1 MAANGKLITS
11 CTVDI
16 NTDKFIKWVNL
27 RGSVV
32 YPGLTFTLDQR
43 SLKTKGITRV
53 TFRGPIAE
61 VCSMEIELLIMKLR
75 SSSRILKQLSRRI
88 SGMERAYGIT
98 KEDLNPRIN
107 TWTILEEIYGDGTIT
122 PRPPVD
128 PL

>member
-61 VCSMEIELLIMKLR
+61 V
-75 SSSRILKQLSRRI
+75 
-88 SGMERAYGIT
+88 
-98 KEDLNPRIN
+98 
-107 TWTILEEIYGDGTIT
+107 
-122 PRPPVD
+122 
-128 PL
+128 